1 MTSACIRC
9 PHTHTHTQPQP
20 PGPSHPNSE
29 DSHPISP
36 FYPQQLGSKLH
47 LLLQPFVCGE
57 LPETRW
63 RRLLGRVP
71 RSGRRFSLENL
82 SSHVRPGEVQAQ
94 SVRLRCQ
101 GWRAPASRSENLV
114 LPFEVTYRTG
124 GAGRPPEPQ
133 TSSSPCLSIYHH
145 LLNPRP
151 HSGHHR
157 LVTPV
162 LLFSCRRIH
171 TLLVGIT
178 LSTETT
184 TDAVEILS
192 LRATSK

>member
-1 MTSACIRC
+1 MTGVLPIHPGHGDVEQESGTQGTPPHLLIPGDGIIILGMKVTSACIRC
-9 PHTHTHTQPQP
+9 PPTHTHTQPQP

-94 SVRLRCQ
+94 S
-101 GWRAPASRSENLV
+101 AASMPGL
-114 LPFEVTYRTG
+114 
-124 GAGRPPEPQ
+124 AG
-133 TSSSPCLSIYHH
+133 
-145 LLNPRP
+145 
-151 HSGHHR
+151 SG
-157 LVTPV
+157 
-162 LLFSCRRIH
+162 
-171 TLLVGIT
+171 
-178 LSTETT
+178 
-184 TDAVEILS
+184 LS
-192 LRATSK
+192 L